1 MTDVITGGCACG
13 AVRYTCSEGPRA
25 QLLCHC
31 RDCQRASGSAFAA
44 CLVLSADHLQITGT
58 LKAYTLVSEKGHTM
72 QRLFCPACGAP
83 MAIVRL
89 ETPQLRFV
97 HAASLDDPAI
107 FSPSCEV
114 WVSRAQ
120 AWHPHL
126 AHTRKFDEGL
136 TSAGEDPPAGGH

>member
-1 MTDVITGGCACG
+1 MTTVITGGCACG
-13 AVRYTCSEGPRA
+13 AVRYTCSEGPQA

-44 CLVLSADHLQITGT
+44 CLALPADHFQITGT
-58 LKAYTLVSEKGHTM
+58 LQAYTLLSQRGHTM

-83 MAIVRL
+83 VAIARL

-107 FSPSCEV
+107 FSPTCEV

-126 AHTRKFDEGL
+126 AHTLKLAEGL
-136 TSAGEDPPAGGH
+136 TSAKEDTHASDH